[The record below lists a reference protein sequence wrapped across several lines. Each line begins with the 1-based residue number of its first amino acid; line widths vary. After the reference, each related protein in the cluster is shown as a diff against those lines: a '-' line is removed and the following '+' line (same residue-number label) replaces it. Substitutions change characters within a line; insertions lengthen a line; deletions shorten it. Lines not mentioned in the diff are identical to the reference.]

1 MLQELFKE
9 KVLIKKVVII
19 KHEVKTSAYPIEVPF
34 LPNEVYIEL
43 KGHLTVGKE
52 RNITYELFRQLLFNL
67 GFDIKH
73 FGTPNWNPL
82 GELIKPGQKV
92 LIKPNLVRHIHLNG
106 GDYNAVVTHG
116 SLVRCVLDYVALALN
131 GEGEITVG
139 DAPVQSA
146 DWYNILERTGLQAI
160 CEDVS
165 KRWNIPVRLIDFR
178 LWSVELDDK
187 HRIIKGNKLKGD
199 PEGYVPVDLGKQS
212 LLSPLDHQY
221 ERFRVT
227 NYDYRLLREHHN
239 PQKHEY
245 LIPKSILNADVVINI
260 PKLKTHRKVGLT
272 GALKNMVG
280 INGHKDWLPHHRVG
294 SIKEG
299 GDEYLHPSLL
309 KKVLNKLDEKT
320 DVDSCFLNN
329 SGRRFAG
336 RILSQLVKYFSLDPY
351 LEGSWYGND
360 TLWRTVLDLNRL
372 IIYADK
378 AGVMT
383 EIPQRK
389 FLNIVDAIVAGE
401 GEGPME
407 PDSRP
412 LGILIGGANPVS
424 VDAVLATLVGFDYK
438 KIPLI
443 NNAFNIQKWPLV
455 DFKPEEIEIHATD
468 SKFKFLKLG
477 NPFKEFC
484 FKPPS
489 GWYGHIEM

>member
-1 MLQELFKE
+1 MAEN
-9 KVLIKKVVII
+9 IKIRNILTKNAVAIASLR
-19 KHEVKTSAYPIEVPF
+19 EANSYPNVEPF
-34 LPNEVYIEL
+34 NPDEVYPEL
-43 KGHLTVGKE
+43 KGRVNVGNLQ
-52 RNITYELFRQLLFNL
+52 NIIYKLFRQLMVNL
-67 GFDIKH
+67 IMDVGYFL
-73 FGTPNWNPL
+73 TPNWNPL
-82 GELIKPGQKV
+82 GEIIKPGQKV

-146 DWYNILERTGLQAI
+146 DWYKILERTGLQAV

-165 KRWNIPVRLIDFR
+165 KTWNIPVRLIDFR

-187 HRIIKGNKLKGD
+187 HRIIKGNALKGD
-199 PEGYVPVDLGKQS
+199 PDGYVPVDLGKQS
-212 LLSPLDHQY
+212 LLAPLDHQY
-221 ERFRVT
+221 ESFRVT

-239 PQKHEY
+239 PKKHEY
-245 LIPKSILNADVVINI
+245 LIPKSVLNADVVINI

-272 GALKNMVG
+272 GALKNIVG

-299 GDEYLHPSLL
+299 GDEYLHPSFL
-309 KKVLNKLDEKT
+309 KKVLNKLDEKK
-320 DVDSCFLNN
+320 DVDSCSLNN
-329 SGRRFAG
+329 SARRFAE
-336 RILSQLVKYFSLDPY
+336 RIIYSLVKYFASDPY

-378 AGVMT
+378 DGVMT

-407 PDSRP
+407 PDARP
-412 LGILIGGANPVS
+412 LGILIGGANPVA

-468 SKFKFLKLG
+468 NKFKFLKLG
-477 NPFKEFC
+477 NPFKDFC
-484 FKPPS
+484 FKPPK
-489 GWYGHIEM
+489 GWYGHIEL